1 MVDVTAFWR
10 INDTF
15 TVRAGLFNLT
25 DERYAYWSD
34 VIGVAATS
42 PITDAYTQ
50 PGRNARVSLTARF

>member
-1 MVDVTAFWR
+1 VKVSSIRQKAVTSTTS
-10 INDTF
+10 D
-15 TVRAGLFNLT
+15 AGLFNLT